1 MKPPSFSTKISL
13 KALTL
18 NNEKQKINDELGN
31 PIIIGIVVIWRV
43 VNTAKAVFNV
53 DNYREYLS
61 IQCDSAL
68 RDVVRTYPYDISNHS
83 GENDESKNEKSLRG
97 SSQEVAQKLK
107 EDIQSR
113 VEIAG
118 LEVIEARITHLA
130 YAPKLPPPCCSAS
143 RLPPSSTPDK

>member
-1 MKPPSFSTKISL
+1 MSWV
-13 KALTL
+13 
-18 NNEKQKINDELGN
+18 D

-68 RDVVRTYPYDISNHS
+68 RDVVRTYPYDISNRS

-118 LEVIEARITHLA
+118 LESLKPASHTGLA
-130 YAPKLPPPCCSAS
+130 PDSPTAMLQAPS
-143 RLPPSSTPDK
+143 RLRHHRRQTT